1 MGKLTNI
8 SEYLALQ
15 TLSKQLIIDK
25 DGHLINPELVTKKLT
40 VGNKR
45 KRQDSLPENDIIDS
59 SACGAFVH
67 GLEDE
72 FPSVRLAT
80 LGNISLYD

>member
-1 MGKLTNI
+1 MGKLNNI
-8 SEYLALQ
+8 SEHLALQ

-40 VGNKR
+40 VGQKR
-45 KRQDSLPENDIIDS
+45 KRQENDTIES

-80 LGNISLYD
+80 LGKYNNVYQS